1 MSAKT
6 QQEDNLQ
13 DESQDQI
20 DWLELYK
27 KELEG
32 WKIEHKYALAALERL
47 SQQDSALL
55 HKFCQARITFAET
68 MVIQWESRVKDN
80 QDLATSKSNCGAIKQ

>member
-1 MSAKT
+1 MNSQHKHKALT
-6 QQEDNLQ
+6 Q

-47 SQQDSALL
+47 SKQDSKLL
-55 HKFCQARITFAET
+55 HKFCQYRVTFAET
-68 MVIQWESRVKDN
+68 MVIQWESRFKDN
-80 QDLATSKSNCGAIKQ
+80 QDLAASKSNCGAID